1 MALGT
6 LKCDTI
12 ENDSS
17 QSITVASLVTLD
29 SGKANLS
36 GATFTGDVVLDNES
50 ELRLSENDNNGSNFI
65 SLKSPASVG
74 TNSTWTLPSDAPNA
88 NDFLKV
94 TSVSS
99 NNPTL
104 EWAAISSDSITDGS
118 KTLNFSSNNVQA
130 DTHIVP
136 SANNTYDLGTSS
148 LRWRDVYTNDLNLSN
163 EGSQNDVDG
172 TWGSWTIQEGEEDLY
187 LLNRRNGKKYKFN
200 LTEV

>member
-17 QSITVASLVTLD
+17 QSITVATLVSLSNDKASVT
-29 SGKANLS
+29 
-36 GATFTGDVVLDNES
+36 GATFTGDVILDNES

-65 SLKSPASVG
+65 SLKSPASVA
-74 TNSTWTLPSDAPNA
+74 TNSTWTLPSDGPNA

-118 KTLNFSSNNVQA
+118 KTLDFDSNNLRL
-130 DTHIVP
+130 DTHFVP
-136 SANNTYDLGTSS
+136 SANNTHDLGSS
-148 LRWRDVYTNDLNLSN
+148 TLRWRDVYTNDLNLSN